1 MSTECRRCHRP
12 LTDPVSVQRQRGPKC
27 NAIYEGDTHRTPKP
41 RRPARR
47 RRLPEDEPLTGFPP
61 LQKVQKG
68 HRR

>member
-1 MSTECRRCHRP
+1 MTVCCDCHRP
-12 LTDPVSVQRQRGPKC
+12 LTDPVSVARRRGPVCTVKF
-27 NAIYEGDTHRTPKP
+27 EGDTHTSPKP